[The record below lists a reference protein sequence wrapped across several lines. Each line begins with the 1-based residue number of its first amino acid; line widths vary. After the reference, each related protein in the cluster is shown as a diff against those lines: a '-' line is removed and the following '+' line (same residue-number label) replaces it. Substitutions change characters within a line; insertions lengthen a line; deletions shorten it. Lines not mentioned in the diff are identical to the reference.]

1 MFMTILFI
9 TAQTWKQS
17 RCPTD
22 EQTFVYSGN
31 EMSSRNED
39 MDQQDNNSHE
49 AIAHW

>member
-9 TAQTWKQS
+9 IAQTWKQS

-39 MDQQDNNSHE
+39 MDQQDYNSHE